1 MNSKFL
7 QISEDLIKN
16 SQDNGEMSFIFKT
29 KIHAILVFNIFGNKK
44 ITFEDLCKNL
54 DSVASRTT
62 IQSILIDG
70 VDKDYLS
77 KEVDQKDKR
86 KKYYNCNNLK
96 EVITKSFQRNKLIFT
111 S

>member
-7 QISEDLIKN
+7 QISKDLIKN
-16 SQDNGEMSFIFKT
+16 SRTKGEISYIFKT
-29 KIHAILVFNIFGNKK
+29 KVHAIIVFQIFGNKK

-54 DSVASRTT
+54 NSVASRTT

-70 VDKDYLS
+70 VNKDYLS
-77 KEVDQKDKR
+77 KEVDKKDKR

-96 EVITKSFQRNKLIFT
+96 DTLDNWYKNNKLIFN
-111 S
+111 

>member
-70 VDKDYLS
+70 VNKDYLS

-86 KKYYNCNNLK
+86 KKYYNCNNLR
-96 EVITKSFQRNKLIFT
+96 EVINKWFQRNKLIFT

>member
-86 KKYYNCNNLK
+86 KKYYNCNNLR
-96 EVITKSFQRNKLIFT
+96 EVITKWFQRNKLIFT